1 VFESSGAALAAAGLE
16 SFRGAPQHGFTR
28 ERIRQMAAAE
38 RVDARAGDDP
48 RLANGILSR
57 RISVVRHLIV
67 LLVGTAMVV
76 YPLYET
82 VKLGQAYRYN
92 YVAYVVLAWISVGV
106 GVYACVWR
114 RSPEKLAALGA
125 TMATG
130 EIDFAERYSPSL
142 SSGPE
147 RPASELPEPGLP

>member
-1 VFESSGAALAAAGLE
+1 VFDSSGAALAAAGPE
-16 SFRGAPQHGFTR
+16 SFRGTPQPGFTR

-38 RVDARAGDDP
+38 PVDARAGGPP
-48 RLANGILSR
+48 RLAKGILSR

-67 LLVGTAMVV
+67 PLVGTAVLV

-82 VKLGQAYRYN
+82 AKPGQAYRYN

-106 GVYACVWR
+106 GQYAYLGE

-125 TMATG
+125 TMATD

-147 RPASELPEPGLP
+147 RPVSELPEPDLP